1 MTHSLLIRVTD
12 FVTRASPC
20 RGELARAYRG
30 TDSILPAT
38 YINGIE

>member
-1 MTHSLLIRVTD
+1 MTRSLPTRVTD
-12 FVTRASPC
+12 FITRASPC

-30 TDSILPAT
+30 SDSILPAT